1 MAQTEGLK
9 TKLSDNLV
17 SGTRTKE
24 EYLSYKRK
32 YNADIELLQKA
43 VAEWEERLTDVLENR
58 SERNRWINHFMQFS
72 TMEEIDRRAV
82 MQLIRSIRVISK
94 DELHIEFNYQD
105 EYKKAVALAEQIVE
119 QAAERKVG

>member
-1 MAQTEGLK
+1 M
-9 TKLSDNLV
+9 
-17 SGTRTKE
+17 RTLNCCK
-24 EYLSYKRK
+24 
-32 YNADIELLQKA
+32 KA